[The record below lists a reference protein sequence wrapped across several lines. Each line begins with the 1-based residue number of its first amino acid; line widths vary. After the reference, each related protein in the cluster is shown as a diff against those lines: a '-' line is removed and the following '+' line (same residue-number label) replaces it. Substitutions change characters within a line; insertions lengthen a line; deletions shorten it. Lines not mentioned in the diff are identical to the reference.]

1 MAKLKE
7 NKKSRTLPEWQVR
20 LFTIIIMFLPFI
32 YLFGPMVAKQIYVD
46 RHYEKVCAEII
57 RQRESKNGF
66 GAQLKFT
73 YYQYNYNSHSYTG
86 KVTNNLRDT
95 IGNVGDYIVIRY
107 SVEHPNVSYYNIDDN
122 PSIRRYYNESY
133 SLAMINIAKTLGA
146 QLSRQN
152 IYRIQSQSDY
162 YLCEYN
168 NATSY
173 CVNHDCSEI
182 REVNYNREEIL
193 YDNTTNDIQLP
204 DSLQNLL
211 ELVKDL
217 CLHDIGLISVN
228 ADTINLVTFDGY
240 HLTNK
245 APSNAKTLK
254 LPDNWRVILGK

>member
-1 MAKLKE
+1 
-7 NKKSRTLPEWQVR
+7 
-20 LFTIIIMFLPFI
+20 
-32 YLFGPMVAKQIYVD
+32 
-46 RHYEKVCAEII
+46 
-57 RQRESKNGF
+57 
-66 GAQLKFT
+66 
-73 YYQYNYNSHSYTG
+73 
-86 KVTNNLRDT
+86 
-95 IGNVGDYIVIRY
+95 
-107 SVEHPNVSYYNIDDN
+107 
-122 PSIRRYYNESY
+122 
-133 SLAMINIAKTLGA
+133 MINIAKTLGA

-182 REVNYNREEIL
+182 REVNYNREIL